1 MCSCSPESR
10 IYPGLPREKCAEIV
24 ESGDSAPLLALF
36 RPHLEFC
43 AQLSCLIHK
52 KYMELLQQVW
62 RGATEMM
69 RGLEHLFYEDRL
81 RELGDFGLEKR
92 RTL

>member
-1 MCSCSPESR
+1 MCSCSPEGR

-24 ESGDSAPLLALF
+24 VSGDSAPLLALF

-43 AQLSCLIHK
+43 AQLSCLLHK
-52 KYMELLQQVW
+52 KDMELLEQVW

-69 RGLEHLFYEDRL
+69 RGLEHRFYEDRL
-81 RELGDFGLEKR
+81 RELGDFGLEKG